1 MSFVVLIMET
11 RCRITEAHR
20 APLTRAPRR
29 GGGRSR
35 FCVELADQLMQSGV
49 GVGHAKLRKETENG
63 KKVNPRMVQG
73 ALQLCSRRY
82 G

>member
-1 MSFVVLIMET
+1 MSFVVSIMET

-20 APLTRAPRR
+20 APLTAAPRR
-29 GGGRSR
+29 GGGRRR

-49 GVGHAKLRKETENG
+49 GVGHAKEEGNRKR
-63 KKVNPRMVQG
+63 KRVNLRMVQG
-73 ALQLCSRRY
+73 ALKLCSRRY